1 MAWQPSG
8 PTTADSSLPSVSSG
22 QREAQAQHPRATKV
36 ESSLTSPFQTL
47 VRERRSCR
55 SFLPEPVDDV
65 TLHETLADASW
76 APSNCNTQ
84 PWEVHIVSGAAR
96 DRLVAALLEAEETN
110 PPNPDFSF
118 DAAAYTGALGDRRN
132 AQGASYHEALGIER
146 KDYKKRR
153 SVSVQNLH
161 FFGAPHAAFLFMPDV
176 GDSVRV
182 ASDVGMFAQ
191 TFLLALA
198 ARGLAGVP
206 QTSLGLFADTVRREL
221 GISAESRL
229 LFGISF
235 GRPDTSAAAYSY
247 RSTRESVETILRL
260 HTQ

>member
-1 MAWQPSG
+1 M
-8 PTTADSSLPSVSSG
+8 TT
-22 QREAQAQHPRATKV
+22 
-36 ESSLTSPFQTL
+36 PFRTL
-47 VRERRSCR
+47 VRERRSYR
-55 SFLPEPVDDV
+55 SFLPEPLDDV

-96 DRLVAALLEAEETN
+96 DRLVAALLEAEETS

-118 DAAAYTGALGDRRN
+118 DAAAYTGALGDRRH
-132 AQGASYHEALGIER
+132 AQGAAYHEALGVER

-161 FFGAPHAAFLFMPDV
+161 FFGAPHAAFLFLPQV

-206 QTSLGLFADTVRREL
+206 QTTLGMFADTVRREL
-221 GISAESRL
+221 GISAESKL

-235 GRPDTSAAAYSY
+235 GRPDTSAAAYRY
-247 RSTRESVETILRL
+247 RSTREPVETLVRM